1 MNMSARSLR
10 TRTNALDDHRRL
22 VPHTLPWES
31 TRSCRSRR
39 ISILRGSFDDDAS
52 DEFDSEED
60 YEEEDHEEE
69 DYKEE
74 EYKEELIED
83 ADALEEEVEEVEDS
97 ESDTLDREE
106 ISFGGTWVEIDAE
119 IFQAMLDGDIKRD
132 ADDDLDLSAAL
143 DFLYMKWVEEHLPEM
158 RGMEGSMCLRQ
169 VLRRI
174 PKNVEARRGGAN
186 LQCKDDGSIVLTRT
200 GLEVVDDRRTSTTM
214 HDQEREGIVRVYSD
228 DPWTERVEEFP
239 CTCLASTGQDR
250 WRIDAEH
257 ASRFV
262 DACSQGEYSDVMI
275 ELAVSECA
283 ADTNQSVWLVGTS
296 PETARGLWPLPAGV
310 ADEPAGDWMNSC
322 LSISVD
328 DAFVA
333 REIQEVVDRYEKRA
347 PAFSSSNV
355 PLIDA
360 AGAWTLLCGNS

>member
-1 MNMSARSLR
+1 MDMSSRPLR
-10 TRTNALDDHRRL
+10 TRTNALDDHRRP
-22 VPHTLPWES
+22 VPHALPWES

-60 YEEEDHEEE
+60 YEEEDYEEE
-69 DYKEE
+69 DYE
-74 EYKEELIED
+74 EELIED
-83 ADALEEEVEEVEDS
+83 ADELEEEVEEVEDS
-97 ESDTLDREE
+97 ESDALDREE
-106 ISFGGTWVEIDAE
+106 ISFGGTSVQIDAE
-119 IFQAMLDGDIKRD
+119 IFQAMLDGDIKSD
-132 ADDDLDLSAAL
+132 ADDDLDLSAAA
-143 DFLYMKWVEEHLPEM
+143 DFLYMKWIEEHLPEM
-158 RGMEGSMCLRQ
+158 RGLEGGMCLRQ

-174 PKNVEARRGGAN
+174 PKKVDARRGGAN
-186 LQCKDDGSIVLTRT
+186 LQRKDDGSILLTRA
-200 GLEVVDDRRTSTTM
+200 GIEAADDTRTSTTM
-214 HDQEREGIVRVYSD
+214 RDHAREGIVRIYRD

-262 DACSQGEYSDVMI
+262 DACSEGEYSDVMI

-310 ADEPAGDWMNSC
+310 ADEPAHRWENSC

-328 DAFVA
+328 DTFVA

-347 PAFSSSNV
+347 RAFSSSNV

-360 AGAWTLLCGNS
+360 AGAWTLLCGKS

>member
-1 MNMSARSLR
+1 MDMSARSLR

-22 VPHTLPWES
+22 VPHALPWES
-31 TRSCRSRR
+31 IRSCRSRR

-60 YEEEDHEEE
+60 YEEEDYE
-69 DYKEE
+69 
-74 EYKEELIED
+74 EELIED
-83 ADALEEEVEEVEDS
+83 ADELEEEVEEVEDS
-97 ESDTLDREE
+97 ESDALDSEE
-106 ISFGGTWVEIDAE
+106 ISFGGTWVEIDAKM
-119 IFQAMLDGDIKRD
+119 FQAMLDGDIKSD
-132 ADDDLDLSAAL
+132 ADDDLDLSSAA
-143 DFLYMKWVEEHLPEM
+143 DFLYMKWIEEHLPEM
-158 RGMEGSMCLRQ
+158 RGMEGKMCLRQ

-174 PKNVEARRGGAN
+174 PKNVDARRGGAN
-186 LQCKDDGSIVLTRT
+186 LPRKDDGSMVLTRT
-200 GLEVVDDRRTSTTM
+200 GLEAADDTRTSTTM
-214 HDQEREGIVRVYSD
+214 HDHEREGIVRVYRD

-257 ASRFV
+257 VSRFV
-262 DACSQGEYSDVMI
+262 DACSEGEVSDVMI
-275 ELAVSECA
+275 ELAVCEFA

-296 PETARGLWPLPAGV
+296 SETARGLWPLPAGV
-310 ADEPAGDWMNSC
+310 ADEPARDWMNSR
-322 LSISVD
+322 LSISMD
-328 DAFVA
+328 DEFVA

-347 PAFSSSNV
+347 RALRSSNM

>member
-1 MNMSARSLR
+1 MDMSARPLR
-10 TRTNALDDHRRL
+10 TRTNALDEHRRL
-22 VPHTLPWES
+22 VPHALPWES

-60 YEEEDHEEE
+60 YEEEDYEEE
-69 DYKEE
+69 DYE
-74 EYKEELIED
+74 EELIED
-83 ADALEEEVEEVEDS
+83 ADELEEEIEEVEDS
-97 ESDTLDREE
+97 ESDALDREE
-106 ISFGGTWVEIDAE
+106 ISFGGTWVQIDAE
-119 IFQAMLDGDIKRD
+119 LLQAMLDGDLKLEKEND
-132 ADDDLDLSAAL
+132 FDVSAAA
-143 DFLYMKWVEEHLPEM
+143 DFLYMKWIEEHLPEM
-158 RGMEGSMCLRQ
+158 RGMEGRMCLRQ

-174 PKNVEARRGGAN
+174 PKNVDARRGSAN
-186 LQCKDDGSIVLTRT
+186 LQRDDDGSIVLTRT
-200 GLEVVDDRRTSTTM
+200 GLEAVDDTRTSMTM
-214 HDQEREGIVRVYSD
+214 HDHECKGIVRIYSD
-228 DPWTERVEEFP
+228 DPWTERVEEFS
-239 CTCLASTGQDR
+239 CTCLAFKGKHR

-262 DACSQGEYSDVMI
+262 DACSEGEVSDVMI

-310 ADEPAGDWMNSC
+310 ADEPAHRWENSC

-328 DAFVA
+328 DTFVA

-347 PAFSSSNV
+347 RAFRSSNV

-360 AGAWTLLCGNS
+360 AGAWTLLCGKS

>member
-1 MNMSARSLR
+1 MDMSARSLR

-22 VPHTLPWES
+22 VPHALPWES
-31 TRSCRSRR
+31 IRSCRSRR

-60 YEEEDHEEE
+60 YEEEDYE
-69 DYKEE
+69 
-74 EYKEELIED
+74 EELIED
-83 ADALEEEVEEVEDS
+83 ADELEEEVEEVEDS
-97 ESDTLDREE
+97 ESDALDSEE
-106 ISFGGTWVEIDAE
+106 ISFGGTWVEIDAK
-119 IFQAMLDGDIKRD
+119 IFQAMLDGDIKSD
-132 ADDDLDLSAAL
+132 ADDDLDLSAAV
-143 DFLYMKWVEEHLPEM
+143 DFLYMKWIEEHLPEM
-158 RGMEGSMCLRQ
+158 RGLEGRMCLRQ

-174 PKNVEARRGGAN
+174 PKNVDARRGVAN
-186 LQCKDDGSIVLTRT
+186 LQRNDDGSIVLTRT
-200 GLEVVDDRRTSTTM
+200 GLEVDDDTRTSTTM
-214 HDQEREGIVRVYSD
+214 RDHEREGIVRIYSD
-228 DPWTERVEEFP
+228 DPWTERVKEFP

-262 DACSQGEYSDVMI
+262 DACSEGEVSDVMI

-296 PETARGLWPLPAGV
+296 SETARGLWPLPAGV
-310 ADEPAGDWMNSC
+310 ADEPARDWMNSC

-347 PAFSSSNV
+347 RAFRSSNV